1 MANTNSNTKKKL
13 SRPTKFAILVGCLLV
28 AVGAYALA
36 VHIAANEEESTESTE
51 TYEFVSVSSDD
62 ITKLTW
68 SYEDT
73 EYTLEKNDDG
83 NWIWT
88 DDEDFELDQDTV
100 NGMVSTISAIDASR
114 VLTDVTDYAQYGL
127 DDPESV
133 ITFET
138 SDGQEIQIITGDT
151 NEVSSEY
158 YAKRSDDDSVYLV
171 TGDYL
176 SYYEWGAEDIAA
188 TDDDEDTESDTTTDT
203 DTESV
208 E

>member
-1 MANTNSNTKKKL
+1 MAKTNSNTKKKL

-36 VHIAANEEESTESTE
+36 VHIAANEEETEESAQTE
-51 TYEFVSVSSDD
+51 TFISVSSDD

-68 SYEDT
+68 SYDET
-73 EYTLEKNDDG
+73 EYTLEKNDEG
-83 NWIWT
+83 NWIWEGN
-88 DDEDFELDQDTV
+88 EDFELDQDTV

-138 SDGQEIQIITGDT
+138 SDGQSIDIITGDT

-176 SYYEWGAEDIAA
+176 NYYEWGAEDLAA
-188 TDDDEDTESDTTTDT
+188 TDDDEDTESDSETVS
-203 DTESV
+203 E
-208 E
+208 

>member
-36 VHIAANEEESTESTE
+36 VHIAANEEETEESTQTE
-51 TYEFVSVSSDD
+51 TFISVSSDD

-68 SYEDT
+68 SYDET
-73 EYTLEKNDDG
+73 EYTLEKNDEG
-83 NWIWT
+83 NWIWEGN
-88 DDEDFELDQDTV
+88 EDFELDQDTV

-114 VLTDVTDYAQYGL
+114 VLTDVTDYAQYDL

-133 ITFET
+133 ITFEP
-138 SDGQEIQIITGDT
+138 SDGQSIDIITGDT

-176 SYYEWGAEDIAA
+176 NYYEWGAEDLAA

>member
-36 VHIAANEEESTESTE
+36 VHIAANEEETEESTQTE
-51 TYEFVSVSSDD
+51 TFVSVSSDD

-73 EYTLEKNDDG
+73 EYTLEKNSDG

-100 NGMVSTISAIDASR
+100 NGMASTISNIDASR

-158 YAKRSDDDSVYLV
+158 YAKRSDNESVYLV

-176 SYYEWGAEDIAA
+176 NYYEWGAEDLAA
-188 TDDDEDTESDTTTDT
+188 ADDEDSETESETTDT